1 MELVPFS
8 VKVPEA
14 SMRVLTVVAVCPEDS
29 PNSIPYQLVPAAPS
43 EAPTIVMS
51 LPVIEDLLASVEE
64 SGSRMPLL
72 LAFPIAFPRID
83 TFPVPATIEIPSA

>member
-8 VKVPEA
+8 VNVPEA
-14 SMRVLTVVAVCPEDS
+14 LMRVLTVVAVCAEDN
-29 PNSIPYQLVPAAPS
+29 PNSIPYQLVPTAPS
-43 EAPTIVMS
+43 EAPTMVMS

-72 LAFPIAFPRID
+72 LAFPIAFPRIV